1 MTKNVIRTV
10 FVCSP
15 LRGTYSNPESVPEKV
30 IAKNLALAKKLC
42 LAVVKEG
49 HAPFAPHV
57 LYTAIEMDDKN
68 AIDRAAGIA
77 AGIAWLGQAAEIW
90 VFADDIEQCSDGMR
104 LEIERAE
111 KFSIPPK
118 VIFMPEC
125 WEQFRSE
132 LPPAKKKP
140 TVATAAV
147 PLRGAHLLPGEQV

>member
-1 MTKNVIRTV
+1 MPKTPIKTI

-15 LRGTYSNPESVPEKV
+15 LRGTYSNPESVPEK
-30 IAKNLALAKKLC
+30 IIEKNLALAKKLC
-42 LAVVKEG
+42 LAVIKAG

-77 AGIAWLGQAAEIW
+77 AGLAWLGQATEIW
-90 VFADDIEQCSDGMR
+90 VFAEDIEQCSEGMR
-104 LEIERAE
+104 MEVERAE
-111 KFSIPPK
+111 RFSIPPK
-118 VIFMPEC
+118 LVFMPEC

-140 TVATAAV
+140 AVATAAV
-147 PLRGAHLLPGEQV
+147 PFRGAHLLPGEQA

>member
-1 MTKNVIRTV
+1 MPKKLIKTV

-15 LRGTYSNPESVPEKV
+15 LRGTYSNSESVPEKV

-42 LAVVKEG
+42 LAVVREG

-57 LYTAIEMDDKN
+57 FYPAIEMDDKN

-77 AGIAWLGQAAEIW
+77 AGLAWLGQAAEIW
-90 VFADDIEQCSDGMR
+90 VFAEDIEQCSDGMR

-111 KFSIPPK
+111 RFSIPPK
-118 VIFMPEC
+118 LVFMPEC

-147 PLRGAHLLPGEQV
+147 PLRGAHLLPGEQA